1 MAIKRTQKERLATV
15 DALISGVYEEV
26 LSEGFTEDILQI
38 AVDVQIMVNRLVFLL
53 NQRRDEVEDE

>member
-38 AVDVQIMVNRLVFLL
+38 AVDV
-53 NQRRDEVEDE
+53 